1 MRPAPKRAID
11 QTRYL
16 KPGLIRNIL
25 KFTKMT
31 PELDPKRQAILDGA
45 TRMFLSHGYRNVSMD
60 KIAQAAP
67 VSKATLYNHFDSK
80 NALLSAVISGLC
92 EALLQTM
99 TQATIESDDVEY
111 NLTQIATSAVALIYA
126 EDALAIYR
134 LVVAESP
141 DFPELGQL
149 FYASGPQAALTQLED
164 YFRRVNTDGN
174 YHIADPAFA
183 ADAFFSM
190 LKGDLHLRCLLSKSL
205 QPSAEEKKRLITQV
219 IAFYM
224 QGMLH
229 AKP

>member
-1 MRPAPKRAID
+1 
-11 QTRYL
+11 
-16 KPGLIRNIL
+16 
-25 KFTKMT
+25 MT
-31 PELDPKRQAILDGA
+31 SEPIDPKRQAILDGA
-45 TRMFLSHGYRNVSMD
+45 TRMFLAHGYRNASME

-80 NALLSAVISGLC
+80 SALLSAVISDRC
-92 EALLQTM
+92 KSLLQTM
-99 TQATIESDDVEY
+99 TQVTIELDDVEN
-111 NLTQIATSAVALIYA
+111 NLTQIATSAVDLIFS

-149 FYASGPQAALTQLED
+149 FYQSGPQAGLTQLEN
-164 YFRRVNTDGN
+164 YFRRLNATGDFS
-174 YHIADPAFA
+174 IIDPVFA

-190 LKGDLHLRCLLSKSL
+190 LKGDLHLRCLLSKTL
-205 QPSAEEKKRLITQV
+205 RPSADEKKRLISQV

-224 QGMLH
+224 RGILH

>member
-1 MRPAPKRAID
+1 
-11 QTRYL
+11 
-16 KPGLIRNIL
+16 
-25 KFTKMT
+25 MT
-31 PELDPKRQAILDGA
+31 SEPNDPKRQAILSGA
-45 TRMFLSHGYRNVSMD
+45 TRMFLAHGYRNVSME

-80 NALLSAVISGLC
+80 NALLAAVISDLC
-92 EALLQTM
+92 GSLLQTM
-99 TQATIESDDVEY
+99 SQVTIESDDVE
-111 NLTQIATSAVALIYA
+111 NTLTQIATSAVDLIFS

-164 YFRRVNTDGN
+164 YFRQLNAGKRFNID
-174 YHIADPAFA
+174 DPVFA

-190 LKGDLHLRCLLSKSL
+190 LRGDLHVRCLLMETPL
-205 QPSAEEKKRLITQV
+205 PSINEKKRLVSRV

-224 QGMLH
+224 RSMLY
-229 AKP
+229 ATS

>member
-1 MRPAPKRAID
+1 
-11 QTRYL
+11 
-16 KPGLIRNIL
+16 
-25 KFTKMT
+25 MT
-31 PELDPKRQAILDGA
+31 SESTDPKRQAILDAA
-45 TRMFLSHGYRNVSMD
+45 TRMFLAHGYRGTSME

-80 NALLSAVISGLC
+80 NALLAAVISDLC
-92 EALLQTM
+92 GSLLQTM
-99 TQATIESDDVEY
+99 TQATIESDDVEN
-111 NLTQIATSAVALIYA
+111 NLTQIATSAVDLIYT

-149 FYASGPQAALTQLED
+149 FYQSGPQTVLTQLED
-164 YFRRVNTDGN
+164 YFRKLNAEGN
-174 YHIADPAFA
+174 FNIADPVFA

-190 LKGDLHLRCLLSKSL
+190 LKGDLHLRCLLTNTL
-205 QPSAEEKKRLITQV
+205 RPSADEKKRLVSQV

-224 QGMLH
+224 RGMSH

>member
-1 MRPAPKRAID
+1 
-11 QTRYL
+11 
-16 KPGLIRNIL
+16 
-25 KFTKMT
+25 MT
-31 PELDPKRQAILDGA
+31 SEPTDPKRQAILSGA
-45 TRMFLSHGYRNVSMD
+45 TRMFLAHGYRNVSME

-80 NALLSAVISGLC
+80 NALLAAVISDLC
-92 EALLQTM
+92 ESLLQTM
-99 TQATIESDDVEY
+99 TQATIESDGVEN
-111 NLTQIATSAVALIYA
+111 NLTQIATSAVDLIYA

-149 FYASGPQAALTQLED
+149 FYQSGPQTVLTQLED
-164 YFRRVNTDGN
+164 YFRRLNADGR
-174 YHIADPAFA
+174 YHIADPVFA

-190 LKGDLHLRCLLSKSL
+190 LKGDLHLRCLLTKTL
-205 QPSAEEKKRLITQV
+205 RPSADEKKHLISKV

-224 QGMLH
+224 RGMLH

>member
-1 MRPAPKRAID
+1 
-11 QTRYL
+11 
-16 KPGLIRNIL
+16 
-25 KFTKMT
+25 MT
-31 PELDPKRQAILDGA
+31 SEPIDPKRQAILDGA
-45 TRMFLSHGYRNVSMD
+45 TRMFLAHGYRNASME

-80 NALLSAVISGLC
+80 SALLSAVISDRC
-92 EALLQTM
+92 KSLLQTM
-99 TQATIESDDVEY
+99 TQVTIEPDDVEN
-111 NLTQIATSAVALIYA
+111 NLTQIATSAVDLIFS

-149 FYASGPQAALTQLED
+149 FYQSGPQAGLTQLEN
-164 YFRRVNTDGN
+164 YFRRLNATGDFS
-174 YHIADPAFA
+174 IIDPVFA

-190 LKGDLHLRCLLSKSL
+190 LKGDLHLRCLLSKTL
-205 QPSAEEKKRLITQV
+205 RPSADEKKRLISQV

-224 QGMLH
+224 RGILH